1 MINAWHLLWIIP
13 LSASFGLGFMAVL
26 QAGARY
32 DKTNSTTAPETTG
45 AAYEETV

>member
-1 MINAWHLLWIIP
+1 MNPLHLLWIIP

-32 DKTNSTTAPETTG
+32 DKTAPETTG

>member
-1 MINAWHLLWIIP
+1 MINAWHLIWIIP
-13 LSASFGLGFMAVL
+13 LSASFGLGLMAVL

-32 DKTNSTTAPETTG
+32 DKTAPETTG